1 MKNEDL
7 QSVIDKAI
15 AYDDKEVLE
24 HLAQSKL
31 LKTAGIM
38 DTLRSMGRGLQLQTR
53 GMGNESQFEDKSQ
66 LTTYLSSSSTM
77 RDATESALVVKW
89 WAESLKGLN
98 NSITLSI
105 PHPSSPVFMPLN
117 VTFPNYVRLNDVLNI
132 FDSLSNSDIKKE
144 YPFFKNS
151 GNIQSLIGPL
161 MGTYS
166 DANQVTAFNYLTSTP
181 SGRVFA
187 PPVPSPE
194 IFVKVSG
201 DSSNPGLIQLI
212 SDLLSQD
219 AFAPK
224 QSDDIHVKI
233 FSQLARSMNNKAMT
247 SMLRSNA
254 IGGTQK
260 SALNTN
266 WKMIVEMPK
275 MIERRMKVSPKNP
288 MEYKQKLQLKDYGR
302 QLSQLLNTRIEFVDE
317 NGLRREEFVYN
328 LPTLKEL
335 YDDPAISAQ
344 VNPILIQIGNLMN
357 LIQPEL
363 DKDTDL
369 YRKYLTKLIPNNRI
383 TKEVNTLY

>member
-1 MKNEDL
+1 
-7 QSVIDKAI
+7 
-15 AYDDKEVLE
+15 
-24 HLAQSKL
+24 
-31 LKTAGIM
+31 
-38 DTLRSMGRGLQLQTR
+38 
-53 GMGNESQFEDKSQ
+53 MGNESQFEDKSQ

>member
-1 MKNEDL
+1 
-7 QSVIDKAI
+7 
-15 AYDDKEVLE
+15 
-24 HLAQSKL
+24 
-31 LKTAGIM
+31 
-38 DTLRSMGRGLQLQTR
+38 
-53 GMGNESQFEDKSQ
+53 
-66 LTTYLSSSSTM
+66 
-77 RDATESALVVKW
+77 
-89 WAESLKGLN
+89 
-98 NSITLSI
+98 
-105 PHPSSPVFMPLN
+105 
-117 VTFPNYVRLNDVLNI
+117 
-132 FDSLSNSDIKKE
+132 
-144 YPFFKNS
+144 
-151 GNIQSLIGPL
+151 
-161 MGTYS
+161 
-166 DANQVTAFNYLTSTP
+166 
-181 SGRVFA
+181 
-187 PPVPSPE
+187 
-194 IFVKVSG
+194 
-201 DSSNPGLIQLI
+201 
-212 SDLLSQD
+212 
-219 AFAPK
+219 
-224 QSDDIHVKI
+224 
-233 FSQLARSMNNKAMT
+233 MNNKAMT